1 MICVVCGQSSN
12 LMSMFIK
19 VEKMTISGGFR
30 SKPDKFCYMTQQ
42 VNTKFIMILV
52 GAVRIVPVE
61 FLIATLP

>member
-1 MICVVCGQSSN
+1 MSCVVCAHSSN

-19 VEKMTISGGFR
+19 VAKMSISGGFR
-30 SKPDKFCYMTQQ
+30 SKPDKFCYTTQQ

-52 GAVRIVPVE
+52 GAVRIVPFE